1 MLYFCSKNSYNTYIE
16 LKKREYIMRNYVEEA
31 QKMVEAKKAEYREKM
46 LEEND
51 SLYVKKG
58 NLTDFGERI
67 INAQVIGLLTA
78 KLGIA
83 NEELAEA
90 LEENV

>member
-1 MLYFCSKNSYNTYIE
+1 MKNYIE
-16 LKKREYIMRNYVEEA
+16 EA
-31 QKMVEAKKAEYREKM
+31 RVMVEAKKAEYREKM
-46 LEEND
+46 LKEND

-67 INAQVIGLLTA
+67 INSQVIGILTA